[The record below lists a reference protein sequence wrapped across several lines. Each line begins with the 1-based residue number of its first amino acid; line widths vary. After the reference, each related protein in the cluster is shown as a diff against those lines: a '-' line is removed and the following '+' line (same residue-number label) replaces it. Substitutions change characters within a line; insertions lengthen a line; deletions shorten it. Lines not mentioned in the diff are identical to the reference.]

1 MTPSE
6 LFMLLLP
13 ENTLI
18 TLLRII
24 MVLFKVL
31 DEDLGLG
38 GFEEG
43 EEVFLCSLTPIYP
56 MSNLVLRL

>member
-1 MTPSE
+1 
-6 LFMLLLP
+6 MLLLP

-24 MVLFKVL
+24 MVLFKLL

-38 GFEEG
+38 EFEEG
-43 EEVFLCSLTPIYP
+43 EEVFLSVLTDPYL
-56 MSNLVLRL
+56 SHV

>member
-24 MVLFKVL
+24 MVLFKLL

-38 GFEEG
+38 EFEEG
-43 EEVFLCSLTPIYP
+43 EEVFLSVLTDPYL
-56 MSNLVLRL
+56 SHV